1 MLALTPTSASI
12 FQIKSVTT
20 IEPWLATSTAL
31 QRATVELCPLH
42 FPPFGAMYRDEAH

>member
-1 MLALTPTSASI
+1 MLAQTPTLASI

-20 IEPWLATSTAL
+20 IEPWLATSTEL

-42 FPPFGAMYRDEAH
+42 LQPFGAMSRDDAH